1 MLNKNIDKGLK
12 ELRLPTIREIYAP
25 LAQKA
30 QSDTVA
36 YEEYLFWL
44 IEQEQE
50 SRRVSRIERR
60 LEESKIP
67 LSKDLS
73 AFQMKRHSVKFG
85 IQVKSLCKGDFIRQK
100 ENLLIFGNPGSGK
113 THLLCAIGQ
122 ELIRSQ
128 DMRVLFT
135 TNSRLMQELLL
146 AKKNLQLT
154 KVLKKLTFYQGIILD
169 DIGYVEQ
176 SKEEVEVLFTFISE
190 CYEKTS
196 LLISSNLPFSKWDL
210 IFKDQM
216 MATAAVDRLIH
227 HSVILEMNVTSYRM
241 ESSKEKQKKENA
253 SMDEK
258 KVN

>member
-1 MLNKNIDKGLK
+1 MLNKNLDKGLK
-12 ELRLPTIREIYAP
+12 ELRLPIIREIYGS
-25 LAQKA
+25 LAKKA
-30 QSDTVA
+30 QSDSTP

-50 SRRVSRIERR
+50 SRRVNRIKRR
-60 LEESKIP
+60 LEESKIS

-73 AFQMKRHSVKFG
+73 TFQIKRHSTKFG
-85 IQVKSLCKGDFIRQK
+85 IQVKCLCKGDFIIQK
-100 ENLLIFGNPGSGK
+100 ENLLVFGSPGSGK

-122 ELIRSQ
+122 EVIRSQ
-128 DMRVLFT
+128 DMRILFI
-135 TNSRLMQELLL
+135 TNSRLMQDLLI

-154 KVLKKLTFYQGIILD
+154 KALKKLTFYQGIILD

-176 SKEEVEVLFTFISE
+176 SKEEVEVLFTLISE

-196 LLISSNLPFSKWDL
+196 LMITSNLPFSKWDI
-210 IFKDQM
+210 IFKNQM

-241 ESSKEKQKKENA
+241 EASKEKLK
-253 SMDEK
+253 MTTY
-258 KVN
+258 